1 MIVGRNNVIEQEDET
16 MPVGV
21 VVTLGVFGFMVLIA
35 VIIGFHRIGRT
46 VRGLDRA
53 SEKLMAAYRDRSELA
68 NITRSDAEIFEV
80 SYLDRKY
87 QEYLGFLRKTNSP
100 CDISDYIGEYEIN
113 NYIHRRMIEMVPDI
127 LTSLGILG
135 TFVGLVLGLRGF
147 NPVSYEAMATSI
159 TSLVEGIKV
168 AFVTSIY
175 GIALSMA
182 FSYSLRGAVSS
193 VSESLDNFTDKYY
206 VCAVPPTDATAMN
219 HVLANQKENTR
230 AIQEM
235 GSQIGDQ
242 VGRAVTE
249 QVTPVLDE
257 MQRSLD
263 HFTQVMTLN
272 QQEMLENVVPAGCG
286 LIDVKVENGVPR
298 IATGHMFKF
307 SDKFLNEILPVTI
320 ELGRSFVRPEYQST
334 REGVR
339 ALFALDNLWD
349 GLGALTIIYPKVKYM
364 FGKMTMYPSYVRD
377 CRDML
382 LCFLNLY
389 FKDKEGLVVP
399 IDPLPDTRNDD
410 PELMS
415 QFVGND
421 FREDYKRAN
430 AFIRQHGI
438 NIPPLVNAYMGL
450 SPKMLLLGTAINRE
464 FGDVEETGILINLDE
479 IADEK
484 KRRHIDSY
492 LANIVR

>member
-1 MIVGRNNVIEQEDET
+1 MRKIGNLLVWLAAAAVCALMTWI
-16 MPVGV
+16 
-21 VVTLGVFGFMVLIA
+21 TLGSGISTIIYNLSVLGVMILIILIA

-53 SEKLMAAYRDRSELA
+53 SGKLMAAYRDRSELA

-206 VCAVPPTDATAMN
+206 VCAVPPTDSSSIN
-219 HVLANQKENTR
+219 RVLANQKENTR
-230 AIQEM
+230 AVQEL
-235 GSQIGDQ
+235 S
-242 VGRAVTE
+242 
-249 QVTPVLDE
+249 
-257 MQRSLD
+257 
-263 HFTQVMTLN
+263 TQMASEVSKSGFARKVSAATLT
-272 QQEMLENVVPAGCG
+272 AFWSF
-286 LIDVKVENGVPR
+286 GV
-298 IATGHMFKF
+298 
-307 SDKFLNEILPVTI
+307 
-320 ELGRSFVRPEYQST
+320 
-334 REGVR
+334 
-339 ALFALDNLWD
+339 
-349 GLGALTIIYPKVKYM
+349 
-364 FGKMTMYPSYVRD
+364 
-377 CRDML
+377 
-382 LCFLNLY
+382 
-389 FKDKEGLVVP
+389 
-399 IDPLPDTRNDD
+399 
-410 PELMS
+410 
-415 QFVGND
+415 
-421 FREDYKRAN
+421 
-430 AFIRQHGI
+430 
-438 NIPPLVNAYMGL
+438 
-450 SPKMLLLGTAINRE
+450 
-464 FGDVEETGILINLDE
+464 
-479 IADEK
+479 
-484 KRRHIDSY
+484 
-492 LANIVR
+492 

>member
-1 MIVGRNNVIEQEDET
+1 MRKIGNLLVWLAAAAVCALMTWI
-16 MPVGV
+16 
-21 VVTLGVFGFMVLIA
+21 TLGSGISTIIYNLSVLGVMILIILIA

-46 VRGLDRA
+46 VRWLDRA
-53 SEKLMAAYRDRSELA
+53 SGKLMAAYRDRSELA

-272 QQEMLENVVPAGCG
+272 QQEMLENVASSVMAAMKKEFIAEFLEMRALLKETNKAQESFLEYTEKAQGQ
-286 LIDVKVENGVPR
+286 LEENLR
-298 IATGHMFKF
+298 LT
-307 SDKFLNEILPVTI
+307 
-320 ELGRSFVRPEYQST
+320 T
-334 REGVR
+334 REIGRATSDSAASQKEAMNQIRVQQQHLTEFVEYMNQVMQAMVRMNETHER
-339 ALFALDNLWD
+339 ALKAMA
-349 GLGALTIIYPKVKYM
+349 GQVEAMEET
-364 FGKMTMYPSYVRD
+364 
-377 CRDML
+377 
-382 LCFLNLY
+382 
-389 FKDKEGLVVP
+389 
-399 IDPLPDTRNDD
+399 
-410 PELMS
+410 
-415 QFVGND
+415 
-421 FREDYKRAN
+421 AN
-430 AFIRQHGI
+430 AAQASALAASR
-438 NIPPLVNAYMGL
+438 
-450 SPKMLLLGTAINRE
+450 S
-464 FGDVEETGILINLDE
+464 VEEAARAAREAAVPTVNNRIEDLDE
-479 IADEK
+479 LTDRLDRVIALMEKQQKAQQK
-484 KRRHIDSY
+484 KRSIFG
-492 LANIVR
+492 